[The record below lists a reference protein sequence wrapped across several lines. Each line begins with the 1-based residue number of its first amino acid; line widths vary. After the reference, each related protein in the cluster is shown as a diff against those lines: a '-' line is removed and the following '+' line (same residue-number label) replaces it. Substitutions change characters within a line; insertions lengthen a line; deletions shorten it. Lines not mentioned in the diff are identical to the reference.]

1 MTATEAAGAFRDY
14 AVRKVAQTTIWHWVV
29 FSIVAVFVVTPVF
42 MLILGSF
49 SQASLPADFSF
60 DELGW
65 DNYVD
70 VWTDPSTFAV
80 FNNTFYYVTGATAL
94 GITLAAGLAWL
105 VERTNIPGKIWIYAG
120 VPMTLAMPGLLQ
132 AMAWV
137 LLGSPR
143 IGFVNQLLIETL
155 GIPMQPFNI
164 YSLEGMM
171 FVEGLRLVPT
181 AFLMLVPLLRSMDP
195 ALEEAAYMSGAH
207 PRSAMR
213 QITLKLMLPGLLA
226 VTIYNGM
233 TALEVFEVPGILG
246 MPSGIYVFST
256 KIYSILHSVS
266 EEPVY
271 GQANALGIFYVFLAI
286 IATWAYS
293 RVISRSERFSIIT
306 GKGYRPKELDL
317 GRWKWA
323 GVAAVVLFLTLSIL
337 LPFLVLLF
345 VSLTP
350 FLQVPSLEAFA
361 SMNFDNYIDVFKT
374 ELMGTVMWNTVA
386 MVFMTSTATVVLSFL
401 VSLIVVRSK
410 FVCRKL
416 LDQLAFMPHAIPG
429 IVMGLAFLW
438 LFLQLDIKAGI
449 PIHGGITAMT
459 IAFTIGFLSYGTR
472 SMNAAILQ
480 IHKELEEAAQ
490 VSGAPHWR
498 TMWRI
503 FYPLLL
509 PTIVG
514 LWIWCMLHAV
524 RHASVPLILYDGP
537 ENRVLAVMI
546 WRMWDEGEVGGVGAI
561 GVLLIIAL
569 MVITLGLRMM
579 GFGRGAKVQQVAT
592 D

>member
-1 MTATEAAGAFRDY
+1 MTATQAVG
-14 AVRKVAQTTIWHWVV
+14 AVRDFAVKRAGQVVWWHWIV
-29 FSIVAVFVVTPVF
+29 FTIVAVFVITPVI
-42 MLILGSF
+42 MLVLGSF
-49 SQASLPADFSF
+49 SQASLPADFSLN
-60 DELGW
+60 ELGF
-65 DNYVD
+65 DNYID
-70 VWTDPSTFAV
+70 VWTDPTTYSLFT
-80 FNNTFYYVTGATAL
+80 NTFYYVTGATAF
-94 GITLAAGLAWL
+94 GITMAAALAWL

-143 IGFVNQLLIETL
+143 IGFLNQFLIEVL
-155 GIPMQPFNI
+155 GIPMNPINI
-164 YSLEGMM
+164 YTLEGMM

-195 ALEEAAYMSGAH
+195 SLEEAAFMSGAH
-207 PRSAMR
+207 PRSTLR
-213 QITLKLMLPGLLA
+213 KVTLKLMLPGLLA

-246 MPSGIYVFST
+246 LPSGIYVFST
-256 KIYSILHSVS
+256 KIYAILHSVG

-271 GQANALGIFYVFLAI
+271 GQANALGIIYVFIAI
-286 IATWAYS
+286 IATYLYS
-293 RVISRSERFSIIT
+293 RVIAKSERFTIIT
-306 GKGYRPKELDL
+306 GKGYRPRELDL
-317 GRWKWA
+317 GRWKWL
-323 GVAAVVLFLTLSIL
+323 GVGAVVIFLTASIF
-337 LPFLVLLF
+337 LPFLVLLY

-350 FLQVPSLEAFA
+350 FLQVPSWEAFENLTLA
-361 SMNFDNYIDVFKT
+361 NYYDVFNT
-374 ELMGTVMWNTVA
+374 ELIGTVMWNTTV
-386 MVFMTSTATVVLSFL
+386 MVLLTSTATVVLSFL

-410 FVCRKL
+410 FWGRKF

-438 LFLQLDIKAGI
+438 LFLQMDIHGGI
-449 PIHGGITAMT
+449 PIHGGIIAMT

-524 RHASVPLILYDGP
+524 RHASVPLILYDGA
-537 ENRVLAVMI
+537 ENRVLAVLI
-546 WRMWDEGEVGGVGAI
+546 WRMWDEGEVGGVGVI
-561 GVLLIIAL
+561 GVLLIVAL
-569 MVITLGLRMM
+569 MIITLGLRMM
-579 GFGRGAKVQQVAT
+579 GFGRGAKIQQAGPG
-592 D
+592 

>member
-1 MTATEAAGAFRDY
+1 MTAMEAAGAFRAY
-14 AVRKVAQTTIWHWVV
+14 AVKKVTQTNIWHWVV
-29 FSIVAVFVVTPVF
+29 FFIVFVFVITPIF

-60 DELGW
+60 EELGW
-65 DNYVD
+65 DNYID
-70 VWTDPSTFAV
+70 VWTDPSTYSV
-80 FNNTFYYVTGATAL
+80 FTNTFYYVTGATAL
-94 GITLAAGLAWL
+94 GITLAASLAWL

-143 IGFVNQLLIETL
+143 IGFINQFLVDVL

-213 QITLKLMLPGLLA
+213 QVTLKLMLPGLLA

-256 KIYSILHSVS
+256 KIYAILHTVT
-266 EEPVY
+266 EEPIY
-271 GQANALGIFYVFLAI
+271 GQANALGIVYIFIAI
-286 IATWAYS
+286 IATYLYS
-293 RVISRSERFSIIT
+293 RVIARSERFTIIT

-323 GVAAVVLFLTLSIL
+323 GVTAVVMYLMLSIF

-345 VSLTP
+345 VSFTP
-350 FLQVPSLEAFA
+350 FLQMPSYEAFA
-361 SMNFDNYIDVFKT
+361 SMNWDNYKDVFQT
-374 ELMGTVMWNTVA
+374 DLIGVVMWNTTV
-386 MVFMTSTATVVLSFL
+386 MVFLTSTATVILSFL

-410 FVCRKL
+410 FLFRKL
-416 LDQLAFMPHAIPG
+416 LDQLAFVPHAIPG
-429 IVMGLAFLW
+429 IVMGLAFYW
-438 LFLQLDIKAGI
+438 LFLQMDIRAGI
-449 PIHGGITAMT
+449 PIHGGIMAMT

-509 PTIVG
+509 PTIIG

-524 RHASVPLILYDGP
+524 RHASVPLILYDGA
-537 ENRVLAVMI
+537 ENRVLAVLI
-546 WRMWDEGEVGGVGAI
+546 WRMWDEGEVGGVGVI
-561 GVLLIIAL
+561 GVLLIISL
-569 MVITLGLRMM
+569 MLVTLGLRMM
-579 GFGRGAKVQQVAT
+579 GFGRGAKVQQAQT

>member
-1 MTATEAAGAFRDY
+1 
-14 AVRKVAQTTIWHWVV
+14 VI
-29 FSIVAVFVVTPVF
+29 FSIVAVFVVTPF
-42 MLILGSF
+42 ILLILGSF
-49 SQASLPADFSF
+49 SLASLPVDFSLS
-60 DELGW
+60 ELGW
-65 DNYVD
+65 DNYID
-70 VWTDPSTFAV
+70 VWTDPTTYSV
-80 FNNTFYYVTGATAL
+80 FTNTFYYVTGATAF
-94 GITLAAGLAWL
+94 GITLASALAWL
-105 VERTNIPGKIWIYAG
+105 VERTNIPGKLWIYAG

-137 LLGSPR
+137 LLASPR
-143 IGFVNQLLIETL
+143 IGFINQFLIDVL
-155 GIPMQPFNI
+155 GIPMTPINI
-164 YSLEGMM
+164 YTLEGMM

-207 PRSAMR
+207 PATTMR
-213 QITLKLMLPGLLA
+213 KVTLRLMLPGLLA
-226 VTIYNGM
+226 VVIYNGM

-246 MPSGIYVFST
+246 LPGSAYVFST

-271 GQANALGIFYVFLAI
+271 GQANALAIIYVFIAI
-286 IATWAYS
+286 IATYFYS
-293 RVISRSERFSIIT
+293 RVISRSERFTVIT
-306 GKGYRPKELDL
+306 GKGYRPRELDL

-323 GVAAVVLFLTLSIL
+323 GVAAVAVFLAASIV
-337 LPFLVLLF
+337 LPFLVLLY
-345 VSLTP
+345 VSFIP
-350 FLQVPSLEAFA
+350 FLQIPSVEAFKTMSFA
-361 SMNFDNYIDVFKT
+361 NYTDVFNTDLIGK
-374 ELMGTVMWNTVA
+374 VMWNTTV
-386 MVFMTSTATVVLSFL
+386 MVLITSTATVLLAFL

-410 FVCRKL
+410 FFARKT

-438 LFLQLDIKAGI
+438 LFLQVDRVGI
-449 PIHGGITAMT
+449 PIHGGIIAMS
-459 IAFTIGFLSYGTR
+459 IAFTIGFLAYGTR

-514 LWIWCMLHAV
+514 VWIWAMLHAV
-524 RHASVPLILYDGP
+524 RQASIPLILYQGA

-546 WRMWDEGEVGGVGAI
+546 WRMWDEGEVGGVGVI
-561 GVLLIIAL
+561 GTLLIIGL
-569 MVITLGLRMM
+569 MIITLGLRAF
-579 GFGRGAKVQQVAT
+579 GFGRGTKVQQSASE
-592 D
+592 

>member
-1 MTATEAAGAFRDY
+1 MTATAVLGELRSY
-14 AVRKVAQTTIWHWVV
+14 AVKKVAQTTLWHWAV
-29 FSIVAVFVVTPVF
+29 FFIVALFVITPVF

-49 SQASLPADFSF
+49 SLASLPVDFSL

-70 VWTDPSTFAV
+70 VWTDPTTFSV
-80 FNNTFYYVTGATAL
+80 FTNTFYYVTGATAL
-94 GITLAAGLAWL
+94 GITLAAALAWL

-143 IGFVNQLLIETL
+143 IGFINQFLIEVL
-155 GIPMQPFNI
+155 GIPMQPINI

-171 FVEGLRLVPT
+171 FIEGLRLVPT

-195 ALEEAAYMSGAH
+195 ALEEAAYMSGAS
-207 PRSAMR
+207 PRSTMR
-213 QITLKLMLPGLLA
+213 QVTLKLMLPGLLA

-246 MPSGIYVFST
+246 LPSGIYVFST
-256 KIYSILHSVS
+256 KIYAILHTVS

-271 GQANALGIFYVFLAI
+271 GQANALAIVYVFIAI
-286 IATWAYS
+286 IATYLYS
-293 RVISRSERFSIIT
+293 RVIARSERFTIIT
-306 GKGYRPKELDL
+306 GKGYRPRELDL

-323 GVAAVVLFLTLSIL
+323 GIAAVVLFLTFSIF
-337 LPFLVLLF
+337 LPFLVLLY
-345 VSLTP
+345 VSLIP
-350 FLQVPSLEAFA
+350 FLQVPSTEAFA
-361 SMNFDNYIDVFKT
+361 AMNFDNYIDVFQT
-374 ELMGTVMWNTVA
+374 DLIGTVMWNTTV
-386 MVFMTSTATVVLSFL
+386 MVFMVSTATVVLSFL

-410 FVCRKL
+410 FIYRKF

-438 LFLQLDIKAGI
+438 LFLQVDVKLGI
-449 PIHGGITAMT
+449 PIHGGVMAMT
-459 IAFTIGFLSYGTR
+459 IAFTIGFMAYGTR

-509 PTIVG
+509 PTIIG

-524 RHASVPLILYDGP
+524 RHASVPLMLYDGA
-537 ENRVLAVMI
+537 ENRVLAVLI
-546 WRMWDEGEVGGVGAI
+546 WRMWDEGQVGSVGVI
-561 GVLLIIAL
+561 GVLLIISL
-569 MVITLGLRMM
+569 MIVTLGLRMM
-579 GFGRGAKVQQVAT
+579 GFGRGAKVQQVAKE
-592 D
+592 